1 MIYSVT
7 GGRNPKAP
15 LLDSNFSIGDWVLVS
30 GIVYRLE
37 DIILGKYFVLT
48 RIEETLVFCELYEV
62 LPDRTFSLKFS
73 SSKEFRKR
81 KNGNST
87 FEESHEAIRLNFV
100 NESLKFVL
108 REELYVGEKRYINRQ
123 SKINDTWST
132 TLETW
137 FG

>member
-1 MIYSVT
+1 MIYSVN
-7 GGRNPKAP
+7 GGMNPKAP
-15 LLDSNFSIGDWVLVS
+15 LLDSKFSVGDWVWVS
-30 GIVYRLE
+30 GVVYRLE
-37 DIILGKYFVLT
+37 DVILGKYFVLT
-48 RIEETLVFCELYEV
+48 MIEDTLVFCELYEV

-108 REELYVGEKRYINRQ
+108 REELSVGEKRYINRQ